1 MQIGRLDHVNLRTEQ
16 LDTMI
21 EWYTRILGMKIGP
34 RPNFGFPGAW
44 MYSGEDAVVHLVGV
58 EASEGAGAGSEVK
71 LKLEHF
77 ALAAT
82 GRDTFEARLSEA
94 GEKFEI
100 IDISDFG
107 ITQYNI
113 WDPDGNH
120 IHIDF
125 RSEN

>member
-1 MQIGRLDHVNLRTEQ
+1 MQIGRLDHVNLRTSQ
-16 LDTMI
+16 MDKMV
-21 EWYTRILGMKIGP
+21 EWYTNILGMKKGQ
-34 RPNFGFPGAW
+34 RPNFQFPGAW
-44 MYSGEDAVVHLVGV
+44 MYSGEDPVVHIVQV
-58 EASEGAGAGSEVK
+58 EGDPGHGSETP

-82 GRDTFEARLSEA
+82 GRQEFESRLREV

-100 IDISDFG
+100 LEIADFG
-107 ITQYNI
+107 ITQYNV

-125 RSEN
+125 T